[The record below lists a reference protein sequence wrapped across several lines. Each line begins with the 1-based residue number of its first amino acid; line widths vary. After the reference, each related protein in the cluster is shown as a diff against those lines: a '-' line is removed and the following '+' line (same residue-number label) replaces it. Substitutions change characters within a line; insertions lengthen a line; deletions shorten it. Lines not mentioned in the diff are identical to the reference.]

1 MNVFFR
7 VDASSQIGSGHV
19 TRCLTLAKALKKQG
33 ILSKFICR
41 SYKNNLIKKIKK
53 ENFEVFIIPNFIKAK
68 SNQSIKKNPDL
79 NYANWIGLNWI
90 KDAEQ
95 TIDVLNKVK
104 TDWLIVDHY
113 GLDIRWEKKVR
124 SYTKK
129 IMVIDDLANR
139 NHDCD
144 LLLNQNLIN
153 NLKYRYKSLLPKYC
167 STLLGPQYALLQE
180 EYKDLHLRVPKRIG
194 NTKRILIYFGDTNQN
209 NLIEMIL
216 DVFFKLKRK
225 DINLDIVINSKNLLK
240 KKIKQLSQKNNN
252 IKIYSGLTSLSSLM
266 MKADLAIGACGTT
279 SWERCCLGLPSI
291 VITVANHQK
300 PIAKELNKQGS
311 IYWLGHY
318 DMINNRLIYDTLKN
332 FIDQNLESYSAASK
346 RITNGCGAEKV
357 ASILTLNCKTK
368 LKLRCANIN
377 DEELILNWANDP
389 LVRANAFNSR
399 TITKKKHKIWFYS
412 RINNLKNCII
422 FILETKEKVPIG
434 QVRFE
439 KKHRKFYINYSLDTF
454 ARGKNIA
461 RKLLKISIRK
471 FKKNRKTTLVA
482 KVKKDNISSCKVFKK
497 IGFKQSFKNNI
508 CIFSH

>member
-19 TRCLTLAKALKKQG
+19 IRCLTLAKALKKQG
-33 ILSKFICR
+33 IISKFICR

-53 ENFEVFIIPNFIKAK
+53 ENFEVAIIPN
-68 SNQSIKKNPDL
+68 SIKVKSHQSNKKNLDL
-79 NYANWIGLNWI
+79 NYPNRIGSNWRE
-90 KDAEQ
+90 DAEQ
-95 TIDVLNKVK
+95 TIHILSKVK
-104 TDWLIVDHY
+104 IDWLIVDHY
-113 GLDIRWEKKVR
+113 GIDIRWEKKIR
-124 SYTKK
+124 PYTKK

-144 LLLNQNLIN
+144 LLLDQNLIN

-180 EYKDLHLRVPKRIG
+180 EYKDLHLGVSKRIG
-194 NTKRILIYFGDTNQN
+194 NTKRILVYFGDTNQN

-216 DVFFKLKRK
+216 DAFFKLERK
-225 DINLDIVINSKNLLK
+225 DINLDIVINSKSLIK
-240 KKIKQLSQKNNN
+240 KKIKQLSKKNNN
-252 IKIYSGLTSLSSLM
+252 IKIYSDLTSLSSLM
-266 MKADLAIGACGTT
+266 IKADLAIGACGTT
-279 SWERCCLGLPSI
+279 TWERCCLGLPSI
-291 VITVANHQK
+291 VITIANHQK
-300 PIAKELNKQGS
+300 PIAKELNKLGS

-318 DMINNRLIYDTLKN
+318 DMINNKLIYDILKN
-332 FIDQNLESYSAASK
+332 FIDQNLESYSVASK

-368 LKLRCANIN
+368 LKLRYANLN
-377 DEELILNWANDP
+377 DEELILNWANDF

-399 TITKKKHKIWFYS
+399 IITKKKHKKWFHS
-412 RINNLKNCII
+412 RINNPKNYTI

-434 QVRFE
+434 QVRLE
-439 KKHRKFYINYSLDTF
+439 KKNKKFYVSYSLDTF

-461 RKLLKISIRK
+461 YKLLKISIRK
-471 FKKNRKTTLVA
+471 FKKNRKINFVA

>member
-153 NLKYRYKSLLPKYC
+153 NLKYRYKSLLLKYC
-167 STLLGPQYALLQE
+167 STLLGPQYALLQD
-180 EYKDLHLRVPKRIG
+180 EYKDLHLSVPNRTG
-194 NTKRILIYFGDTNQN
+194 QTKCIPVYFGDTDQD
-209 NLIEMIL
+209 NLIEIILLIEIML
-216 DVFFKLKRK
+216 DVFFKLNRK
-225 DINLDIVINSKNLLK
+225 DINFDIVISSKSLLK
-240 KKIKQLSQKNNN
+240 KI
-252 IKIYSGLTSLSSLM
+252 I
-266 MKADLAIGACGTT
+266 
-279 SWERCCLGLPSI
+279 PF
-291 VITVANHQK
+291 TVA
-300 PIAKELNKQGS
+300 LNQLLEVNLFCESRVSFYRDTCHDK
-311 IYWLGHY
+311 Y
-318 DMINNRLIYDTLKN
+318 LI
-332 FIDQNLESYSAASK
+332 
-346 RITNGCGAEKV
+346 
-357 ASILTLNCKTK
+357 
-368 LKLRCANIN
+368 
-377 DEELILNWANDP
+377 
-389 LVRANAFNSR
+389 
-399 TITKKKHKIWFYS
+399 
-412 RINNLKNCII
+412 NLKQYYCTY
-422 FILETKEKVPIG
+422 L
-434 QVRFE
+434 
-439 KKHRKFYINYSLDTF
+439 
-454 ARGKNIA
+454 
-461 RKLLKISIRK
+461 
-471 FKKNRKTTLVA
+471 
-482 KVKKDNISSCKVFKK
+482 
-497 IGFKQSFKNNI
+497 
-508 CIFSH
+508 